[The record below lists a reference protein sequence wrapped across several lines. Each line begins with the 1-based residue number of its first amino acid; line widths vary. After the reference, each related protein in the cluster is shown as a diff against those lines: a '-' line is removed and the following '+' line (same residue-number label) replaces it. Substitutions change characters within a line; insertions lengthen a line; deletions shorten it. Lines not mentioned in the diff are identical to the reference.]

1 MTRTQYENYFDEA
14 TKIADTMLGMTMREV
29 KLSKEFDRAERN
41 ELRRQHS
48 KLFEAYW
55 NANFPAI
62 PTGWLYATAEH

>member
-29 KLSKEFDRAERN
+29 KLSQEFDRAERN

-55 NANFPAI
+55 NANFPTI